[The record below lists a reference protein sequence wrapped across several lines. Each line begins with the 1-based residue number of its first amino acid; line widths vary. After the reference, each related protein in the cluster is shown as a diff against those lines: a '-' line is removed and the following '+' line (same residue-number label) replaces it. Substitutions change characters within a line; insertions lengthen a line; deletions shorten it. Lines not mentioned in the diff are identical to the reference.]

1 MAFLAP
7 ALASASALQTA
18 SMAFSAFSAFM
29 TIKQGMDTKRAYNA
43 QARQAEL
50 EGRVEAVREKE
61 RGIQVLANTRKAL
74 ASVSAI
80 ASAGGLEPTIGTPQD
95 IGTFNVLNPGIN
107 DFITSKDNEA
117 SAIASASAKARDLR
131 YAGKSAMT
139 GALISAGTSLAT
151 ASTNLSGIGGPSPLM
166 KTGYTDVMGLGV
178 A

>member
-18 SMAFSAFSAFM
+18 SMAFSAFSAVM
-29 TIKQGMDTKRAYNA
+29 SIKQGMDTKRAYNA

-95 IGTFNVLNPGIN
+95 IGT
-107 DFITSKDNEA
+107 SKDNEA

-131 YAGKSAMT
+131 YAGKQAMT

-151 ASTNLSGIGGPSPLM
+151 ASTNLAGIGGPSPLM

>member
-1 MAFLAP
+1 M
-7 ALASASALQTA
+7 
-18 SMAFSAFSAFM
+18 
-29 TIKQGMDTKRAYNA
+29 
-43 QARQAEL
+43 
-50 EGRVEAVREKE
+50 
-61 RGIQVLANTRKAL
+61 
-74 ASVSAI
+74 ASVNAI

-131 YAGKSAMT
+131 YAGKQAMT

-151 ASTNLSGIGGPSPLM
+151 ASTNLAGIGGPGPLM
-166 KTGYTDVMGLGV
+166 KTGYTDAFGLGV